1 MMSAWKTKCQCHFQ
15 KSMRMGLYRYEHTL
29 RHIFIYHKHFSNW
42 LLASNGSCIK
52 MSVWY
57 IYCNHAALSMIN
69 YEIDNHDLDQ
79 NNLHRIEVQRQI
91 PSCDI
96 FTTINVLDLQARY
109 VGKRNSDCII
119 KEVGCRTKEI

>member
-1 MMSAWKTKCQCHFQ
+1 MNIPCGICLYIINIFQ
-15 KSMRMGLYRYEHTL
+15 TDCY
-29 RHIFIYHKHFSNW
+29 
-42 LLASNGSCIK
+42 
-52 MSVWY
+52 
-57 IYCNHAALSMIN
+57 AALSMIN

-79 NNLHRIEVQRQI
+79 NFLHRIEVQRQI

>member
-1 MMSAWKTKCQCHFQ
+1 MNIPC
-15 KSMRMGLYRYEHTL
+15 GIYLY
-29 RHIFIYHKHFSNW
+29 IIN
-42 LLASNGSCIK
+42 N
-52 MSVWY
+52 
-57 IYCNHAALSMIN
+57 AALSMIN

-79 NNLHRIEVQRQI
+79 NFLHRIEVQRQI